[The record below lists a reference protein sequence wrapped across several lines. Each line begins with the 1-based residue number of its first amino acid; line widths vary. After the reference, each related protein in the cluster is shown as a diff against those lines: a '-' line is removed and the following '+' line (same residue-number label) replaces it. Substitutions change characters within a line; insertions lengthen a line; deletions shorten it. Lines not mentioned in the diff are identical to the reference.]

1 MNLTQEEK
9 DALIDV
15 IYDAIREDTE
25 YAHYYEPPDWPP
37 RTEALK
43 SALAKLK
50 EVSQ

>member
-1 MNLTQEEK
+1 MTLTQEEK

-37 RTEALK
+37 RTALLRA
-43 SALAKLK
+43 ALAKLK
-50 EVSQ
+50 EGSR